1 MKRGEIWTLAGGPG
15 YAGKPRPA
23 LILQTDLLPDSPSL
37 LTCGFT
43 SRASEDVP
51 LRPLVEPSPE
61 NGLRTPSNLMSEK
74 ITAVPRARLGRR
86 IGILSRE
93 DMARVERALLLVLGF
108 GD

>member
-43 SRASEDVP
+43 SRSSEDVP
-51 LRPLVEPSPE
+51 LRPLIEPTPGS
-61 NGLRTPSNLMSEK
+61 GLRAPSNLMSEK

-86 IGILSRE
+86 IGLLSGD

>member
-1 MKRGEIWTLAGGPG
+1 
-15 YAGKPRPA
+15 
-23 LILQTDLLPDSPSL
+23 
-37 LTCGFT
+37 
-43 SRASEDVP
+43 
-51 LRPLVEPSPE
+51 
-61 NGLRTPSNLMSEK
+61 MSEK